1 MFAGS
6 LTTLTTVICH
16 FTRIATV
23 IANHAVLC
31 LTHMAEV
38 FTRIRSWLVHL
49 ATRTGWVLNFHSFF
63 LTTVL
68 LHQEQLTYLLKE
80 NLLFWKKNPD
90 PTNTRNVNRKKKMLG
105 KWWVN
110 GILFFPLSSQAKL
123 IISLKGRSETPSLH
137 QSQAEKSHV
146 PWLTGTTDRAQHLG
160 YMKAIV

>member
-1 MFAGS
+1 M
-6 LTTLTTVICH
+6 ICH

-68 LHQEQLTYLLKE
+68 LHQEQLTYLKILALHCHRGHYAGQQSEILEKAFPT
-80 NLLFWKKNPD
+80 LLFQFLDYKMVLIPPVSLWSPWSGADKEGTIRTACYFSQHELYSFNQ
-90 PTNTRNVNRKKKMLG
+90 RKIL
-105 KWWVN
+105 KW
-110 GILFFPLSSQAKL
+110 GDHFPCFRLREIMVRVQ
-123 IISLKGRSETPSLH
+123 GRKT
-137 QSQAEKSHV
+137 
-146 PWLTGTTDRAQHLG
+146 
-160 YMKAIV
+160 